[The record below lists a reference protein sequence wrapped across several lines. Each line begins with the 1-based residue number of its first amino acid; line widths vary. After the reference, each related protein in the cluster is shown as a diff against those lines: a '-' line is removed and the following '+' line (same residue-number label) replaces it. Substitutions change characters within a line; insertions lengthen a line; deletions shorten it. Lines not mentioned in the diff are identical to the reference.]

1 MLFDFITLAAGL
13 FLVGF
18 GADKLVDGAS
28 GVARRLRVSDLLIG
42 LTIVSFGTSAPEL
55 VVNVFASLKGSS
67 EISLGNVIGSN
78 IFNITAVVGASAV
91 VSGVRVKH
99 STLRKEIPLSLIATV
114 ALLGLCSKSPSFIT
128 RGDGVVLLSFFAIF
142 VSYVTEMA
150 RRDRELFES
159 TATQRGAMPLWNSV
173 LYVLAGLLAL
183 SFGGRWIVDAATNIA
198 RAFGVTEK
206 LVGLSLVA
214 AGTSIPEF
222 ATSLAASLKGNDEIA
237 LGNAVGSNIFNVFFI
252 LGVSAVIRP
261 IAFNSAFT
269 SDLLILTFVTSIL
282 LLLSRDLRIGRIEGL
297 LLLTVYAA
305 YVYYIV
311 LRG

>member
-252 LGVSAVIRP
+252 LGVSAAIRP